1 MKIKDVFYGVMLGIL
16 IPSKY
21 IQGELQRKIK
31 ILLKHSI
38 MMELNF
44 LCKKK
49 ILSRLKQETFAL
61 MCLVMKIDWL
71 FQFTFWK
78 KN

>member
-1 MKIKDVFYGVMLGIL
+1 MKIKYVFYGVMLGIL

-44 LCKKK
+44 LCKKN
-49 ILSRLKQETFAL
+49 ILSRLKQETFPL
-61 MCLVMKIDWL
+61 MCLVLKID
-71 FQFTFWK
+71 
-78 KN
+78 

>member
-44 LCKKK
+44 LCKKN

-61 MCLVMKIDWL
+61 MCLVLKIDWL
-71 FQFTFWK
+71 FQFMFWK
-78 KN
+78 TN